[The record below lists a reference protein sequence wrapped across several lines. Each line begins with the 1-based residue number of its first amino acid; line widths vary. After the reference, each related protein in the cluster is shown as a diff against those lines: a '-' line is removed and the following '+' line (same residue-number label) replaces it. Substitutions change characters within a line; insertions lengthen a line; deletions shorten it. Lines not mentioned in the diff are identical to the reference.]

1 MRCVHVICFVL
12 MVCHAR
18 YCAAGAPEPVP
29 AGKITQRDQVLTLER
44 ATALAVAN
52 SPLIGQA
59 RARVDQ
65 AQGLAIQAGL
75 YPNPIQNSGNPV
87 QLGGNNGLYSV
98 GFSQEI
104 VRAGKIELNRS
115 AAEQALRQAE
125 LEFIRQQFEVIT
137 SVRQEFFRLL
147 AAQQKVRTLQELQA
161 IAKRSEETSI
171 RLLKHEQG
179 TRIDVLQLRVELR
192 RVEVQLRGAIQCAGS
207 AQQLAA
213 LIGLPNLAI
222 EGVIGD
228 LSLKL
233 SNFNDLQIRNDLLAR
248 SSLVESARVDIAR
261 TQFLLRRAEV
271 EPIPNL
277 TVNSGYQYATAGT
290 HSQALV
296 GLYFVMP
303 IWDRN
308 QGNIRAATANVR
320 SSVAQL
326 SAVQNAIL
334 RQVAAALAAYRAAEI
349 TVESYENGILPDARE
364 TLGLVQRGY
373 EAQQFDYLRILQA
386 QRSMVETNV
395 EYINALQER
404 LVAAADI
411 AGLLQLYDFP

>member
-59 RARVDQ
+59 QAHVDQ

-192 RVEVQLRGAIQCAGS
+192 RVEVQLRGSNSCAQ
-207 AQQLAA
+207 A
-213 LIGLPNLAI
+213 PR
-222 EGVIGD
+222 
-228 LSLKL
+228 
-233 SNFNDLQIRNDLLAR
+233 SNWPR
-248 SSLVESARVDIAR
+248 
-261 TQFLLRRAEV
+261 
-271 EPIPNL
+271 
-277 TVNSGYQYATAGT
+277 
-290 HSQALV
+290 
-296 GLYFVMP
+296 
-303 IWDRN
+303 
-308 QGNIRAATANVR
+308 
-320 SSVAQL
+320 
-326 SAVQNAIL
+326 
-334 RQVAAALAAYRAAEI
+334 
-349 TVESYENGILPDARE
+349 
-364 TLGLVQRGY
+364 
-373 EAQQFDYLRILQA
+373 
-386 QRSMVETNV
+386 
-395 EYINALQER
+395 
-404 LVAAADI
+404 
-411 AGLLQLYDFP
+411 